1 MNRLATLSWDR
12 SHCQSEAIGR
22 GVPGVGFVEGD
33 PHKTVGARVLLAL
46 ARVLEELL
54 LDLRV
59 ADSAVEPYADVVLR
73 CLVTLFVAEEGLLAV
88 RVRTCTHADTN
99 P

>member
-1 MNRLATLSWDR
+1 M
-12 SHCQSEAIGR
+12 
-22 GVPGVGFVEGD
+22 
-33 PHKTVGARVLLAL
+33 LLAL

-59 ADSAVEPYADVVLR
+59 ADSAVRPYADVVLR
-73 CLVTLFVAEEGLLAV
+73 CLVTLFLAEEGLLAV
-88 RVRTCTHADTN
+88 RVRTGIRTVTQT